1 MVGILEA
8 FAFSIAASFLS
19 AGLTYAL
26 TPTQKIEGNR
36 LKDLTSGTSSYGSSL
51 PWAWGTVR
59 LPGNKIWLDYLE
71 ERRKTETHGGGF
83 FGLAPKV
90 ETTTYNYFGYWAEVY
105 CECPF
110 RPAVRLQRSWM
121 NKKLVYSTVGGAETI
136 AKGGKFAQ
144 EYLRFYK
151 GEPAQAIDP
160 LLQNKQPISSY
171 SYGIPTDTTE
181 RDAYLS
187 SLGIDPNT
195 VIFTPAYNHRAISV
209 WQRVPLGDFF
219 NAIPAGEGELVASE
233 NCTVSQIVG
242 DIFSLFYEPTRYDT
256 SLLTTPVQGFTI
268 DSVGAAKSAIQTLQQ
283 AYFFDIVDSNGV
295 YKFIPLNHPRD
306 VINLRIEDLAAHTGE
321 QKPVDY
327 EIIEADPQSLPSKVT
342 VQYIDPDLN
351 YDVNQQDSSLE
362 VKGHYNPNPVQ
373 LSFNLILTASEAA
386 TIADRAL
393 ILAWIAKYTYKFKLP
408 PAYLGLEPA
417 DLIANVFDDRNLPI
431 RLTRL
436 RLGANLIID
445 AEGTAHEV
453 FFWNLVRQL
462 ETGGVTLGVADYN
475 VILEISGTPT
485 AVADK
490 VGNIYT
496 EGTDYTVNE
505 SGNIQIIESGNI
517 ASGTELV
524 VSTTKPPEPDPV
536 SSNSTAIPTD
546 TELLVLDIPLISND
560 DPDYTIYI
568 TGDGT
573 GSWNGAAIYLSTD
586 DTQYTYAGELSIY
599 GIFGT
604 AITSL
609 DRDGVLTVQVNRPE
623 LESITDSDIV
633 NGYNLALVSNKIV
646 QFKTAELTDVNT
658 YRLKIVATGL
668 RGTETQPDPEVGSR
682 FVLLTGNN
690 ANLASLSLTELDIG
704 EVRYFKAVS
713 PGQSVPLV
721 EPVQITYQGIAQRPY
736 APVNLAAIKNRS
748 GDITITWDRRDRKGS
763 SPGETPGV
771 YEPRHDQKNN
781 PPILSEDLEEYII
794 RIKNQTT
801 IVRDV
806 TTNTKSYAY
815 LATEQ
820 LSDFGAVQSTITV
833 EVAQVSSD
841 VVNGSFATAVLTPE
855 LVEPQP
861 TITSFDP
868 PQGEIGTTIAIVGT
882 NLGLVTEVK
891 IGDIVQNNLAIV
903 DNENISFRVAVG
915 TVSGKIQL
923 TTAGGTTTSGNALI
937 VEIEQTSPGHYI
949 QDDTTTYIRRAN
961 LKFTGNVTVTDS
973 EATETTI
980 VEITGNTPDNANG
993 STGTFGESTHTT
1005 ANLEN
1010 GEFGNVDL
1018 ELPAVTVIRQIEVS
1032 KPCRIRLF
1040 GTDRSR
1046 TEDTADINTQLTE
1059 ASGLILDRL
1068 FNSTYQFARGIIAQ
1082 NCDDPVANFIYAKI
1096 GNNSGTAQE
1105 INVGIKYYAIAN
1117 LGKDADAPH
1126 NSSFDPIDIE
1136 GLLLWLDATDNS
1148 TLTLNGTD
1156 VTNWADKS
1164 RQSNDVSV
1172 APGRSSPTY
1181 SNNEIVFDGSN
1192 GLEINQPRFL
1202 GNAPRYIAFSVKV
1215 NFSSRSQWLYR
1226 FGEQSADRHF
1236 GLAWERNNNL
1246 VLNSWSSNDVIG
1258 TTGALQDNTYA
1269 IIETIYDGSIAK
1281 VLINQ
1286 NLYITKNFAYNTS
1299 NSATGTIGSLPGFN
1313 DNLTG
1318 AIKEFIVYARVLSE
1332 QDRNNA
1338 YKYMAAKSI
1347 DQ

>member
-8 FAFSIAASFLS
+8 FAFSLAASFLS

-36 LKDLTSGTSSYGSSL
+36 LKDLTSGTSSYGSPL

-71 ERRKTETHGGGF
+71 ERKKTETHGGGF

-90 ETTTYNYFGYWAEVY
+90 ETTKYNYFGYWAEVY

-110 RPAVRLQRSWM
+110 RPVVRLQRSWM

-136 AKGGKFAQ
+136 AKGGKFAE

-171 SYGIPTDTTE
+171 SYGIPNDTTE

-187 SLGIDPNT
+187 SFGIDPNT
-195 VIFTPAYNHRAISV
+195 AVLTPAYNQRALSV

-295 YKFIPLNHPRD
+295 YKFIPINHPRD

-327 EIIEADPQSLPSKVT
+327 EIIEADPASLPSKVT
-342 VQYIDPDLN
+342 VKYIDPDLN
-351 YDVNQQDSSLE
+351 YDVNQQDSNLE
-362 VKGHYNPNPVQ
+362 VKGHYNPNPV
-373 LSFNLILTASEAA
+373 LLDFNLILTASEAA

-408 PAYLGLEPA
+408 PAYLDLEPA

-436 RLGANLIID
+436 RLGANLIVD

-475 VILEISGTPT
+475 VILEVSGTPT
-485 AVADK
+485 AVADNE
-490 VGNIYT
+490 GNIYT
-496 EGTDYTVNE
+496 EGTDYSVTSE
-505 SGNIQIIESGNI
+505 GNIQVIESGNI
-517 ASGTELV
+517 APGTELV
-524 VSTTKPPEPDPV
+524 VSTTKPPEPDPI
-536 SSNSTAIPTD
+536 STGSTAVPTD

-560 DPDYTIYI
+560 DPDYTIYL

-586 DTQYTYAGELSIY
+586 DTQYTYAGELSTY

-633 NGYNLALVSNKIV
+633 NGYNLALVGNKIV

-658 YRLKIVATGL
+658 YRLSQITTGL
-668 RGTETQPDPEVGSR
+668 RGTETQLDPVAGDR

-690 ANLASLSLTELDIG
+690 AYLNSISLSALDIG

-713 PGQSVPLV
+713 PGQTLDEVDAL
-721 EPVQITYQGIAQRPY
+721 QITYQGIAQRPY
-736 APVNLAAIKNRS
+736 APVNLAATKNLR
-748 GDITITWDRRDRKGS
+748 GDITITWDRRDRHS
-763 SPGETPGV
+763 
-771 YEPRHDQKNN
+771 QKNN
-781 PPILSEDLEEYII
+781 PPIVSEDLEEYIV
-794 RIKNQTT
+794 RVKNQTIT
-801 IVRDV
+801 VRDT
-806 TTNTKSYAY
+806 TTNTKSYSY

-820 LSDFGAVQSTITV
+820 MSDFGSVQSTITI

-841 VVNGSFATAVLTPE
+841 VGNGSFATATLTPT
-855 LVEPQP
+855 LVEPLP
-861 TITSFDP
+861 SIINFTPKSAAVGDRVTV
-868 PQGEIGTTIAIVGT
+868 TGT
-882 NLGLVTEVK
+882 NLASAYAIEINGVK
-891 IGDIVQNNLAIV
+891 QSQLATFG
-903 DNENISFRVAVG
+903 NSNISFVVEKASN
-915 TVSGKIQL
+915 SGSIVVY
-923 TTAGGTTTSGNALI
+923 TAGGSAKTEDALI
-937 VEIEQTSPGHYI
+937 VENFKSHHVLVSG
-949 QDDTTTYIRRAN
+949 DRA
-961 LKFTGNVTVTDS
+961 LVP
-973 EATETTI
+973 E
-980 VEITGNTPDNANG
+980 DNNKILDCQSDG
-993 STGTFGESTHTT
+993 V
-1005 ANLEN
+1005 L
-1010 GEFGNVDL
+1010 
-1018 ELPAVTVIRQIEVS
+1018 R
-1032 KPCRIRLF
+1032 
-1040 GTDRSR
+1040 
-1046 TEDTADINTQLTE
+1046 
-1059 ASGLILDRL
+1059 LILDKDRVFKGFQTTVRKKGTGDVEL
-1068 FNSTYQFARGIIAQ
+1068 LVTSGDTLEAVGTLIVRQYTAAYVSYFNNGVW
-1082 NCDDPVANFIYAKI
+1082 VAF
-1096 GNNSGTAQE
+1096 
-1105 INVGIKYYAIAN
+1105 
-1117 LGKDADAPH
+1117 
-1126 NSSFDPIDIE
+1126 
-1136 GLLLWLDATDNS
+1136 
-1148 TLTLNGTD
+1148 
-1156 VTNWADKS
+1156 
-1164 RQSNDVSV
+1164 
-1172 APGRSSPTY
+1172 
-1181 SNNEIVFDGSN
+1181 
-1192 GLEINQPRFL
+1192 
-1202 GNAPRYIAFSVKV
+1202 
-1215 NFSSRSQWLYR
+1215 
-1226 FGEQSADRHF
+1226 
-1236 GLAWERNNNL
+1236 
-1246 VLNSWSSNDVIG
+1246 
-1258 TTGALQDNTYA
+1258 GALD
-1269 IIETIYDGSIAK
+1269 
-1281 VLINQ
+1281 
-1286 NLYITKNFAYNTS
+1286 
-1299 NSATGTIGSLPGFN
+1299 
-1313 DNLTG
+1313 
-1318 AIKEFIVYARVLSE
+1318 
-1332 QDRNNA
+1332 
-1338 YKYMAAKSI
+1338 
-1347 DQ
+1347 

>member
-8 FAFSIAASFLS
+8 FAFSLAASFLS

-36 LKDLTSGTSSYGSSL
+36 LKDLTSGTSSYGSLL

-110 RPAVRLQRSWM
+110 RPVVRLQRSWM

-136 AKGGKFAQ
+136 AKGGKFAE

-171 SYGIPTDTTE
+171 SYGIPNDTTE

-187 SLGIDPNT
+187 SFGIDPNT
-195 VIFTPAYNHRAISV
+195 AVLTPAYNQRALSV

-295 YKFIPLNHPRD
+295 YKFIPINHPRD

-327 EIIEADPQSLPSKVT
+327 EIIEADPASLPSKVT
-342 VQYIDPDLN
+342 VKYIDPDLN
-351 YDVNQQDSSLE
+351 YDVNQQDSNLE
-362 VKGHYNPNPVQ
+362 VKGHYNPNPV
-373 LSFNLILTASEAA
+373 LLDFNLILTASEAA

-408 PAYLGLEPA
+408 PAYLDLEPA

-436 RLGANLIID
+436 RLGANLIVD

-475 VILEISGTPT
+475 VILEVSGTPT
-485 AVADK
+485 AVADNE
-490 VGNIYT
+490 GNIYT
-496 EGTDYTVNE
+496 EGTDYSVTSE
-505 SGNIQIIESGNI
+505 GNIQVIESGNI
-517 ASGTELV
+517 APGTELV
-524 VSTTKPPEPDPV
+524 VSTTKPPEPDPI
-536 SSNSTAIPTD
+536 STGSTAVPTD

-560 DPDYTIYI
+560 DPDYTIYL
-568 TGDGT
+568 TGDGEV
-573 GSWNGAAIYLSTD
+573 SWNGATVYLSD
-586 DTQYTYAGELSIY
+586 DNNRYTYTAELSTY

-633 NGYNLALVSNKIV
+633 NGYNLALVGNKIV

-658 YRLKIVATGL
+658 YRLSQITTGL
-668 RGTETQPDPEVGSR
+668 RGTETQLDPVAGDR

-690 ANLASLSLTELDIG
+690 AYLNSISLSALDIG

-713 PGQSVPLV
+713 PGQTLDEVDAL
-721 EPVQITYQGIAQRPY
+721 QITYQGIAQRPY
-736 APVNLAAIKNRS
+736 APVNLAATKNLR
-748 GDITITWDRRDRKGS
+748 GDITITWDRRDRHS
-763 SPGETPGV
+763 
-771 YEPRHDQKNN
+771 QKNN
-781 PPILSEDLEEYII
+781 PPIVSEDLEEYIV
-794 RIKNQTT
+794 RVKNQTIT
-801 IVRDV
+801 VRDT
-806 TTNTKSYAY
+806 TTNTKSYSY

-820 LSDFGAVQSTITV
+820 MSDFGSVQSTITI

-841 VVNGSFATAVLTPE
+841 VGNGSFATATLTPT
-855 LVEPQP
+855 LVEPLP
-861 TITSFDP
+861 SIINFTPKSAAVGDRVTV
-868 PQGEIGTTIAIVGT
+868 TGT
-882 NLGLVTEVK
+882 NLASAYAIEINGVK
-891 IGDIVQNNLAIV
+891 QSQLATFG
-903 DNENISFRVAVG
+903 NSNISFVVEKASN
-915 TVSGKIQL
+915 SGSIVVY
-923 TTAGGTTTSGNALI
+923 TAGGSAKTEDALI
-937 VEIEQTSPGHYI
+937 VENFKSHHVLVSG
-949 QDDTTTYIRRAN
+949 DRA
-961 LKFTGNVTVTDS
+961 LVP
-973 EATETTI
+973 E
-980 VEITGNTPDNANG
+980 DNNKILDCQSDG
-993 STGTFGESTHTT
+993 V
-1005 ANLEN
+1005 L
-1010 GEFGNVDL
+1010 
-1018 ELPAVTVIRQIEVS
+1018 R
-1032 KPCRIRLF
+1032 
-1040 GTDRSR
+1040 
-1046 TEDTADINTQLTE
+1046 
-1059 ASGLILDRL
+1059 LILDKDRVFKGFQTTVRKKGTGDVEL
-1068 FNSTYQFARGIIAQ
+1068 LVTSGDTLEAVGTLIVRQYTAAYVSYFNNGVW
-1082 NCDDPVANFIYAKI
+1082 VAF
-1096 GNNSGTAQE
+1096 
-1105 INVGIKYYAIAN
+1105 
-1117 LGKDADAPH
+1117 
-1126 NSSFDPIDIE
+1126 
-1136 GLLLWLDATDNS
+1136 
-1148 TLTLNGTD
+1148 
-1156 VTNWADKS
+1156 
-1164 RQSNDVSV
+1164 
-1172 APGRSSPTY
+1172 
-1181 SNNEIVFDGSN
+1181 
-1192 GLEINQPRFL
+1192 
-1202 GNAPRYIAFSVKV
+1202 
-1215 NFSSRSQWLYR
+1215 
-1226 FGEQSADRHF
+1226 
-1236 GLAWERNNNL
+1236 
-1246 VLNSWSSNDVIG
+1246 
-1258 TTGALQDNTYA
+1258 GALD
-1269 IIETIYDGSIAK
+1269 
-1281 VLINQ
+1281 
-1286 NLYITKNFAYNTS
+1286 
-1299 NSATGTIGSLPGFN
+1299 
-1313 DNLTG
+1313 
-1318 AIKEFIVYARVLSE
+1318 
-1332 QDRNNA
+1332 
-1338 YKYMAAKSI
+1338 
-1347 DQ
+1347 